1 MSHDTDMMV
10 DRRRLKRR
18 LAVWRSLAIVALVAG
33 VIGGVARFEEWAV
46 RDHVARVAV
55 SGIIVDDPALIESL
69 AAVAG
74 DDKAKALIVSID
86 SPGGTFVGGES
97 LYLALRD
104 VAEHKPVLAVMGTV
118 ATSAGYMVAIAS
130 DRIYARNGTITGS
143 IGVLMQTTDITGLLE
158 NIGVS
163 AEAIKSGPL
172 KAAPS
177 PLEPL
182 TDEVRAATQSVIDDM
197 HALFTSMV
205 AERRGLDEARVRG
218 LADGRVY
225 SGRQALGHDLIDEI
239 GGESEARSW
248 LASEKGVPADLPTR
262 DIEIEQLGDQW
273 FDALGSFAKNIKVSE
288 RLMLDGLM
296 SVWHPG
302 GG

>member
-18 LAVWRSLAIVALVAG
+18 IAVWRGLAIVALVAG
-33 VIGGVARFEEWAV
+33 IIGGVARFEDWAV

-55 SGIIVDDPALIESL
+55 DGIIVDDPALIEAL

-74 DDKAKALIVSID
+74 DDKAKALIVNIN

-104 VAEHKPVLAVMGTV
+104 VAEHKPVLAVMGTI

-205 AERRGLDEARVRG
+205 AERRGLDEARARG

-225 SGRQALGHDLIDEI
+225 SGRQALGHDLIDAI
-239 GGESEARSW
+239 GGETEARSW
-248 LASEKGVPADLPTR
+248 LASEKGVPAGLPTR

>member
-1 MSHDTDMMV
+1 MSHDTDMIV

-18 LAVWRSLAIVALVAG
+18 IAVWRGLAIVALVAG
-33 VIGGVARFEEWAV
+33 VIGGVARFEDWAV

-55 SGIIVDDPALIESL
+55 DGIIVDDSALIDAL

-74 DDKAKALIVSID
+74 DDKAKALIVKIN

-205 AERRGLDEARVRG
+205 AERRGL
-218 LADGRVY
+218 
-225 SGRQALGHDLIDEI
+225 
-239 GGESEARSW
+239 GGETEARSW
-248 LASEKGVPADLPTR
+248 LASEKGVPAELPTR
-262 DIEIEQLGDQW
+262 DIELEKLGGHW
-273 FDALGSFAKNIKVSE
+273 FDVLGSIVKNIKVSE

>member
-1 MSHDTDMMV
+1 MSHDTDMMI

-18 LAVWRSLAIVALVAG
+18 LAVWRILAIAALVAG
-33 VIGGVARFEEWAV
+33 VVGGVARFDEWAV
-46 RDHVARVAV
+46 RDHIARVAV
-55 SGIIVDDPALIESL
+55 EGIIIDDPALIEAL
-69 AAVAG
+69 AEVA
-74 DDKAKALIVSID
+74 DDASAKALIVNID

-97 LYLALRD
+97 LYLALRR
-104 VAEHKPVLAVMGTV
+104 VAEQKPVLAVMGTV

-158 NIGVS
+158 KIGVS

-172 KAAPS
+172 KAVPS

-182 TDEVRAATQSVIDDM
+182 NDEVRAATQSIIDDM

-205 AERRGLDEARVRG
+205 AERRDLDEARVRA

-225 SGRQALGHDLIDEI
+225 SGRQALENALIDEI
-239 GGESEARSW
+239 GGEREARSW
-248 LASEKGVPADLPTR
+248 LDEEMGVSASLPTR
-262 DIEIEQLGDQW
+262 DIELDQLGVQW
-273 FDALGSFAKNIKVSE
+273 FDAMGSIAEKIKVTE
-288 RLMLDGLM
+288 RLILDGLI
-296 SVWHPG
+296 SVWHPEG
-302 GG
+302 G

>member
-18 LAVWRSLAIVALVAG
+18 LAVWRGMAIVALVAG
-33 VIGGVARFEEWAV
+33 VIGGVARFEDWAV

-55 SGIIVDDPALIESL
+55 AGIIVDDPVLIEAL

-74 DDKAKALIVSID
+74 DDKAKALIVNIN

-182 TDEVRAATQSVIDDM
+182 TDEVRAATQSIIDDM

-239 GGESEARSW
+239 GGETEARSW
-248 LASEKGVPADLPTR
+248 LASEKGVPVDLPTR
-262 DIEIEQLGDQW
+262 DIKMDKLGGQW

>member
-1 MSHDTDMMV
+1 MSHDTDMIV

-18 LAVWRSLAIVALVAG
+18 LAVWRGLAIVALVAG
-33 VIGGVARFEEWAV
+33 IIGGVARFEDWAV

-55 SGIIVDDPALIESL
+55 AGIIVDDPALIEAL

-74 DDKAKALIVSID
+74 DDKAKALIVNID

-97 LYLALRD
+97 LYHALRD

-172 KAAPS
+172 KATPS

-182 TDEVRAATQSVIDDM
+182 TDEVRAATQSIIDDM

-239 GGESEARSW
+239 GGETEARSW
-248 LASEKGVPADLPTR
+248 LASEKGVPAELPTR
-262 DIEIEQLGDQW
+262 DIELEKLGYQW

-288 RLMLDGLM
+288 RLILDGLM

>member
-1 MSHDTDMMV
+1 MSHDTDMIV

-18 LAVWRSLAIVALVAG
+18 IAVWRGLAIVALVAG
-33 VIGGVARFEEWAV
+33 IIGGVARFEDWAV

-55 SGIIVDDPALIESL
+55 DGIIVDDSALIDAL

-74 DDKAKALIVSID
+74 DDKAKALIVKIN

-104 VAEHKPVLAVMGTV
+104 VAEHKPVLAVMGTI

-205 AERRGLDEARVRG
+205 AERRSLDEAGVQR

-239 GGESEARSW
+239 GGETEARSW
-248 LASEKGVPADLPTR
+248 LASEKGVSADLPTR
-262 DIEIEQLGDQW
+262 DIKLEKLGGQW
-273 FDALGSFAKNIKVSE
+273 FDALGSLAKNIKVSE

>member
-33 VIGGVARFEEWAV
+33 VIGGVARFEDWAV
-46 RDHVARVAV
+46 RDHVARIAV

-69 AAVAG
+69 AAIAG
-74 DDKAKALIVSID
+74 DDKAKALIVNIN

-239 GGESEARSW
+239 GGETEARSW
-248 LASEKGVPADLPTR
+248 LASEKGVPAGLPTR
-262 DIEIEQLGDQW
+262 DVEIEQLDDQW
-273 FDALGSFAKNIKVSE
+273 FDALGSFARNIKVPE

>member
-18 LAVWRSLAIVALVAG
+18 IAVWRGLAIVAIVAG
-33 VIGGVARFEEWAV
+33 VIGGVARFEDWAV

-55 SGIIVDDPALIESL
+55 AGIIVDDPVLIEAL

-74 DDKAKALIVSID
+74 DDKAKALIVNIN

-205 AERRGLDEARVRG
+205 AERRSLDEAGVRG

-225 SGRQALGHDLIDEI
+225 SGRQAFGHDLIDEI
-239 GGESEARSW
+239 GGETEARSW
-248 LASEKGVPADLPTR
+248 LASEKGVPVDLPTR
-262 DIEIEQLGDQW
+262 DIKMDKLGGQW
-273 FDALGSFAKNIKVSE
+273 FDALGSLAKNIKVSE

-296 SVWHPG
+296 SVWHRG

>member
-18 LAVWRSLAIVALVAG
+18 IAVWRGLAIVALVAG
-33 VIGGVARFEEWAV
+33 VIGGVARFEDWAV

-55 SGIIVDDPALIESL
+55 AGIIVDDPALIDAL

-74 DDKAKALIVSID
+74 DDKAKALIVNIN

-182 TDEVRAATQSVIDDM
+182 TDEVRAATQSIIDDM

-248 LASEKGVPADLPTR
+248 LASEKGVSADLPTR
-262 DIEIEQLGDQW
+262 DIKLEKLGGQW
-273 FDALGSFAKNIKVSE
+273 FDALGSLAKNIKVSE

>member
-1 MSHDTDMMV
+1 MSHDTDMMI

-18 LAVWRSLAIVALVAG
+18 LAVWRILAIAALVAG
-33 VIGGVARFEEWAV
+33 VVGGVARFDDWAV
-46 RDHVARVAV
+46 RDHIARVAV
-55 SGIIVDDPALIESL
+55 EGIIIDDPALIEAL
-69 AAVAG
+69 AEVA
-74 DDKAKALIVSID
+74 DDASAKALIVNID

-97 LYLALRD
+97 LYLALRR
-104 VAEHKPVLAVMGTV
+104 VAEQKPVLAVMGTV

-158 NIGVS
+158 KIGVS

-172 KAAPS
+172 KAVPS

-182 TDEVRAATQSVIDDM
+182 NDEVRAATQSIIDDM

-205 AERRGLDEARVRG
+205 AKRRDLDDARVRA

-225 SGRQALGHDLIDEI
+225 SGRQALENALIDEI
-239 GGESEARSW
+239 GGEREARSW
-248 LASEKGVPADLPTR
+248 LDEEMGVSASLPTR
-262 DIEIEQLGDQW
+262 DIELDQLGVQW
-273 FDALGSFAKNIKVSE
+273 FDAMGSIAEKIKVSE
-288 RLMLDGLM
+288 RLILDGLI
-296 SVWHPG
+296 SVWHPEG
-302 GG
+302 G

>member
-1 MSHDTDMMV
+1 MSHDTDMIV

-18 LAVWRSLAIVALVAG
+18 IAVWRGLAIVALVAG
-33 VIGGVARFEEWAV
+33 VIGGVARFEDWAV

-55 SGIIVDDPALIESL
+55 DGIIVDDSALIDAL

-74 DDKAKALIVSID
+74 DDKAKALIVKIN

-158 NIGVS
+158 KIGVS

-197 HALFTSMV
+197 HALLTSMV
-205 AERRGLDEARVRG
+205 AERRGLDEAGVQR

-239 GGESEARSW
+239 GGETEARSW
-248 LASEKGVPADLPTR
+248 LASEKGVPAELPTR
-262 DIEIEQLGDQW
+262 DIELEKLGGHW
-273 FDALGSFAKNIKVSE
+273 FDVLGSIVKNIKVSE